1 MNAWTSPRATRSP
14 LQHIGCPQLY
24 PKTCLQSYPHLFS
37 IFHLSFSPSSV
48 VTPICLHVRTLCP
61 RRPTPA
67 CRNSPPYAAGKAQ
80 QDQAWVLVGLSLP
93 LPLPSHAAAATLVS
107 LLSLHL
113 AWHTSTSGPLHFFFF
128 FLPWPSLLQISRH
141 LTLSPFEFFVPMCL
155 VRCSLH
161 LIKKPS
167 PVIHYLFATFI
178 FLFQI
183 CHLKYQIFVYCIIY
197 IFYCLPS
204 YSTRIQLLQ
213 GQDFVLN
220 A

>member
-113 AWHTSTSGPLHFFFF
+113 AWHTATSGPLHFFFF
-128 FLPWPSLLQISRH
+128 SCLDLAFFKSLGISLSHLLSSLFPCVLWDAPYTLLKNPHLSFTISSLLS
-141 LTLSPFEFFVPMCL
+141 FFSFKFVTW
-155 VRCSLH
+155 ST
-161 LIKKPS
+161 K
-167 PVIHYLFATFI
+167 YLYIVLFTYFI
-178 FLFQI
+178 VCPHTPLEYSFCKGRILF
-183 CHLKYQIFVYCIIY
+183 
-197 IFYCLPS
+197 
-204 YSTRIQLLQ
+204 
-213 GQDFVLN
+213 
-220 A
+220 